1 MRDRVA
7 TDIGGTFTD
16 FVALEEGT
24 GRLTL
29 TKVSSTPDAPERAI
43 RECVEKVEHD
53 LANTQYLIHG
63 TTIAINTLL
72 ELKGARTALLT
83 TKGFR
88 DVYEIGRANRLD
100 MYDCLYNKPK
110 PLVPRELRFE
120 VTERVRSSGD
130 ILEPLDLDEAS
141 SVLEALKR
149 EGISSLAICLIN
161 SYVNPVHE
169 EALGKLA
176 RKVCPDLPVTLSH
189 EVLREYREYERT
201 STTCVNAYV
210 APRVTKYVR
219 DLETE
224 IRKKDFRGS
233 LLIMQSN
240 GGVMSPALAT
250 QKPVTLMESGPAGGV
265 VGAIGIGELLGHR
278 NVISFDMGGTT
289 AKACLVEDGRAQVTN
304 QYRVGGKKGHPIV
317 MPVTDLVEVGAG
329 GGSLAWIDDA
339 GALMVG
345 PRSAGAEPGPA
356 CYGWGGREP
365 TVTDANLLTG
375 RLNPK
380 NFLGGE
386 MPLDLEAAEKAIS
399 EVAARFD
406 FTPSQMALG
415 ILKIVNTNMLHALRA
430 VTVERGHDPR
440 DFVLVGFGGAGPV
453 HATAL
458 ARELDVPKVIIPLYP
473 GNFSAFAMLL
483 TDLKHDYVRTLAVD
497 FAVAEPS
504 EVESVFASMEAE
516 GKEHLTAEGVP
527 DGSVS
532 VLRFLDMRYVG
543 QEHSVSVPISA
554 ENFREELKPEIK
566 ESFDKL
572 HQTHY
577 GVSEPDSQAQIVNLR
592 VTVVGKVERPKF
604 PKFATGKKTV
614 NPEALAGSRRVLL
627 EEGTVGVECPIY
639 LRSEL
644 RAGNRFAGP
653 AIVEEYASTTVL
665 HEGDDATVTEHG
677 HIVIEIGAR

>member
-29 TKVSSTPDAPERAI
+29 TKVSSTPDAPERAV
-43 RECVEKVEHD
+43 RECVEHD
-53 LANTQYLIHG
+53 LSNTQYLIHG

-72 ELKGARTALLT
+72 ELKGAKTALLT

-130 ILEPLDLDEAS
+130 ILEPLDRDEAA
-141 SVLEALKR
+141 SVLKKLKDLGV
-149 EGISSLAICLIN
+149 ESLAVCLIN
-161 SYVNPVHE
+161 AYVNPVHE
-169 EALGKLA
+169 KELGELA
-176 RKVCPDLPVTLSH
+176 RKICPDIPVTLSH

-219 DLETE
+219 ELEGE
-224 IRKKDFRGS
+224 IRRKDFRGS

-240 GGVMSPALAT
+240 GGVMSPELAT

-289 AKACLVEDGRAQVTN
+289 AKACLVEDGRAKVTN

-345 PRSAGAEPGPA
+345 PRSAGSDPGPA
-356 CYGWGGREP
+356 CYGWGGHEP

-375 RLNPK
+375 RLNPT

-386 MPLDLEAAEKAIS
+386 MPLNPKAAEKAIS
-399 EVAARFD
+399 QVATRFD
-406 FTPSQMALG
+406 FTSSEMALG

-440 DFVLVGFGGAGPV
+440 DFVLVAFGGAGPV

-458 ARELDVPKVIIPLYP
+458 ARELEIPKVIVPLYP

-497 FAVAEPS
+497 FAAAEPS
-504 EVESVFASMEAE
+504 EVERVYASMEAE
-516 GKEHLTAEGVP
+516 GKEHLTAEGVF
-527 DGSVS
+527 DESVS
-532 VLRFLDMRYVG
+532 VLRFMDMRYVG
-543 QEHSVSVPISA
+543 QEHSVSVPIPVEKLHEDMKSQ
-554 ENFREELKPEIK
+554 IK
-566 ESFDKL
+566 ESFDNL

-577 GVSEPDSQAQIVNLR
+577 GVSEPDSPAQIVNLR
-592 VTVVGKVERPKF
+592 VTVVGKVERPRF
-604 PKFATGKKTV
+604 PKLERGKKNV
-614 NPEALAGSRRVLL
+614 NREAMAGSRKVLL
-627 EEGTVGVECPIY
+627 EEGADWIECPIY
-639 LRSEL
+639 FRSEL
-644 RAGNRFAGP
+644 RAGNRFTGP

-665 HEGDDATVTEHG
+665 HEGDEATVTEHG
-677 HIVIEIGAR
+677 HIVIEIGA

>member
-29 TKVSSTPDAPERAI
+29 TKVSSTPDAPERAV

-53 LANTQYLIHG
+53 LSNTQYLIHG

-72 ELKGARTALLT
+72 ELKGAKTALLT

-130 ILEPLDLDEAS
+130 ILEPLDRDEAA
-141 SVLEALKR
+141 SVLKKLKDLGV
-149 EGISSLAICLIN
+149 ESLAVCLIN
-161 SYVNPVHE
+161 AYVNPVHE
-169 EALGKLA
+169 KELGELA
-176 RKVCPDLPVTLSH
+176 RKICPDIPVTLSH

-219 DLETE
+219 ELEGE
-224 IRKKDFRGS
+224 IRRKDFRGS

-240 GGVMSPALAT
+240 GGVMSPELAT

-265 VGAIGIGELLGHR
+265 VGAIGIGELLGYN

-289 AKACLVEDGRAQVTN
+289 AKACLVEDGRAKVTN

-345 PRSAGAEPGPA
+345 PRSAGSDPGPA
-356 CYGWGGREP
+356 CYGWGGHEP

-386 MPLDLEAAEKAIS
+386 MPLDPEAAEKAILR
-399 EVAARFD
+399 VATRFD
-406 FTPSQMALG
+406 FTSSEMALG
-415 ILKIVNTNMLHALRA
+415 ILKIVNTNMLHGLRA
-430 VTVERGHDPR
+430 VTIERGYDPR
-440 DFVLVGFGGAGPV
+440 DFVLVAFGGAGPV

-458 ARELDVPKVIIPLYP
+458 ARELEIPKVIVPLYP

-483 TDLKHDYVRTLAVD
+483 TDLKHDYVQTLAVD
-497 FAVAEPS
+497 FAVADPS
-504 EVESVFASMEAE
+504 EVERVFASMEAE
-516 GKEHLTAEGVP
+516 GKEHLTAEGVT
-527 DGSVS
+527 DKSIS

-554 ENFREELKPEIK
+554 EKFREDIRLQIK

-577 GVSEPDSQAQIVNLR
+577 GVSEPGSPAQIVNLR
-592 VTVVGKVERPKF
+592 VTVVGKVERPEFQKLE
-604 PKFATGKKTV
+604 AGKKTV
-614 NPEALAGSRRVLL
+614 HREAIAGSRKVLL
-627 EEGTVGVECPIY
+627 VEGADWTECPIY
-639 LRSEL
+639 FRSEL
-644 RAGNRFAGP
+644 RAGNRFTGP

-665 HEGDDATVTEHG
+665 HEGDEATVTEHG
-677 HIVIEIGAR
+677 HIVIEIGA

>member
-53 LANTQYLIHG
+53 LSDTQYLIHG

-120 VTERVRSSGD
+120 VTERIRSSGD
-130 ILEPLDLDEAS
+130 ILGPLDLGEAA
-141 SVLEALKR
+141 SVMEELKR
-149 EGISSLAICLIN
+149 QGVASLAVCLIN
-161 SYVNPVHE
+161 SYVNPEHE
-169 EALGKLA
+169 KTLGEIA
-176 RKVCPDLPVTLSH
+176 RKICPDMPVTLSH

-219 DLETE
+219 DLEGE

-240 GGVMSPALAT
+240 GGVMSPELAT

-265 VGAIGIGELLGHR
+265 VGAIGIGELLGHS
-278 NVISFDMGGTT
+278 NMISFDMGGTT

-345 PRSAGAEPGPA
+345 PRSAGSDPGPA

-399 EVAARFD
+399 EVATRFD
-406 FTPSQMALG
+406 FTASEMALG
-415 ILKIVNTNMLHALRA
+415 ILKIVNTNMLHGLR
-430 VTVERGHDPR
+430 VVSPLDGDRPR
-440 DFVLVGFGGAGPV
+440 DFVLIAFGAGPV
-453 HATAL
+453 HATSL
-458 ARELDVPKVIIPLYP
+458 ARELEIPKVIVPLYP

-504 EVESVFASMEAE
+504 KVERVFASMEAE
-516 GKEHLTAEGVP
+516 GKKHLTAECMS
-527 DGSVS
+527 DESVS
-532 VLRFLDMRYVG
+532 VLRFMDMRYVG

-554 ENFREELKPEIK
+554 ETFREDLKPQIE

-572 HQTHY
+572 HQAHY
-577 GVSEPDSQAQIVNLR
+577 GVSEPNSPAQIVNLR
-592 VTVVGKVERPKF
+592 VTVVGKVERPQF
-604 PKFATGKKTV
+604 PKLEAGKKTV
-614 NPEALAGSRRVLL
+614 NQEAMAGTRRVLL
-627 EEGTVGVECPIY
+627 EEGAHWLECPIY
-639 LRSEL
+639 VRSEL
-644 RAGNRFAGP
+644 RAGNRLTGP

-665 HEGDDATVTEHG
+665 HEGDQATVTELG
-677 HIVIEIGAR
+677 HIVIEIGA